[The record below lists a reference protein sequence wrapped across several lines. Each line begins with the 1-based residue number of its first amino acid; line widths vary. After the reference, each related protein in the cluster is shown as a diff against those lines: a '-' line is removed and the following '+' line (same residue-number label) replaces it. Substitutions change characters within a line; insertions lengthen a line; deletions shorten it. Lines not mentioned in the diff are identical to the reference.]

1 MPLATTTDVAARL
14 GAAFDNTDPGAV
26 EQLLEVASDLAAAWM
41 RCVPEPVP
49 PQVTRVVAGMVAR
62 ALCVDPTVSPG
73 ETQSQQI
80 DTAGPMSQTRSRSFD
95 SDSTQRQPWLTRN
108 DKIVLRRF
116 GCRGRVWNVP
126 TT

>member
-41 RCVPEPVP
+41 RCVPDPVP
-49 PQVTRVVAGMVAR
+49 AEVTRVVAGMVAR
-62 ALCVDPTVSPG
+62 TLSVDPTVSPG

-95 SDSTQRQPWLTRN
+95 ADSTQRQPWLTKN
-108 DKIVLRRF
+108 DKIVLRQF
-116 GCRGRVWNVP
+116 GCRGTVQNVS
-126 TT
+126 TA